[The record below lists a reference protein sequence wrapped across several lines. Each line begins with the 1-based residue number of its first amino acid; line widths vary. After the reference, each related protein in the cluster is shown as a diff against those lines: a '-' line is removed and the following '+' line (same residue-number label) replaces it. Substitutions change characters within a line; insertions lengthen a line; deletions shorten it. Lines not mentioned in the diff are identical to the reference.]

1 MDVETLQLE
10 VECLL
15 TSSDVDQL
23 SEVGY
28 VLKMESETLAG
39 LSKLKLLKRV
49 RQKLEEVIEAGNPED
64 NVELL
69 NELKEQLQG
78 VKPPLLETYDE
89 ELKEAEKA
97 VSDTKKKYEA
107 LVTEQQKEL
116 EKASEKLELVKGEK
130 GDDLVTKNVAKGNVT
145 FDLKNSL
152 L

>member
-1 MDVETLQLE
+1 METLQLE

-28 VLKMESETLAG
+28 VLKMGKKTLAG
-39 LSKLKLLKRV
+39 LSNLNLLKRV
-49 RQKLEEVIEAGNPED
+49 RQKLEEVIEAGKPEG
-64 NVELL
+64 NVKLL
-69 NELKEQLQG
+69 NELKGQLQG
-78 VKPPLLETYDE
+78 VKPPTLETYDE

-107 LVTEQQKEL
+107 LVTEQLKEL
-116 EKASEKLELVKGEK
+116 EKALEKLELVKGEK
-130 GDDLVTKNVAKGNVT
+130 GDDLVTKNVTKGNVA